1 MIGPKGLERVVKALR
16 VIAPELPFE
25 IKFIELTEPQQQI
38 RLHGYVIDAFKVNH
52 RVACYGYSISIERAG
67 MFDVE
72 KARQNEVPIPL
83 WSKLQKG
90 ETIRTA
96 EFISRRWFW
105 DRHAKG

>member
-72 KARQNEVPIPL
+72 
-83 WSKLQKG
+83 
-90 ETIRTA
+90 
-96 EFISRRWFW
+96 
-105 DRHAKG
+105 